1 MPLYQIILFVIAA
14 IAVVAAIANIAQNRD
29 GRSQGRNVAAQ
40 ILFLPV
46 VILAIGAIFSEIV
59 GWGILFWKII
69 GYADTNVWPP
79 LNAGEALYWAG
90 LDVGMLWPWSSR
102 GAAYLSTMD
111 AAAFFTVVLP
121 FSLLIVMVMFV
132 VLFGF
137 IVGFFDE
144 EVPDETYEYV
154 LVRRRRRR
162 PIPERIRAYRAE
174 FRSNFYRPRP
184 RTYGIDR

>member
-29 GRSQGRNVAAQ
+29 GRSQGRNIAAQ

-46 VILAIGAIFSEIV
+46 VVLAISAVFSEIV
-59 GWGILFWKII
+59 GWGILFWKLI
-69 GYADTNVWPP
+69 GYAESDAWNT
-79 LNAGEALYWAG
+79 LNAGDALFWAG
-90 LDVGMLWPWSSR
+90 LDINTVWPWSSR

-111 AAAFFTVVLP
+111 ASVFFTVILP
-121 FSLLIVMVMFV
+121 FSLLILMVLFV

-144 EVPDETYEYV
+144 EVPDERYDYV
-154 LVRRRRRR
+154 LVRRRR

-174 FRSNFYRPRP
+174 FRSNFYRPRS